1 VPGALTFFFL
11 VFYDSSSLRLWGG
24 WTSEEGAAEGGGVGR
39 GCHGLGVRGSL
50 QDVLLWIGDPCRHT
64 ETQAHTHV
72 HRHTPDFKDA
82 PGVRR
87 VDEWV
92 GEGAG
97 KGGGNGGT
105 VRPCTLSR
113 YRDGQSK
120 KNTKTAGERLLV
132 VDGSSGPGV
141 RDDFVLESER
151 ERERREKET
160 PSTRCH
166 STPPDIMGS
175 QEEGGGGRGG
185 AGEGSPRDTKGKKR
199 IMHRDPLLSS
209 VGSRAATG
217 R

>member
-1 VPGALTFFFL
+1 VQGALTFRIFCQ

-24 WTSEEGAAEGGGVGR
+24 WTSEEGAAEGGRVGR
-39 GCHGLGVRGSL
+39 RGHGLGVRGSL

-64 ETQAHTHV
+64 ETQTHTHI
-72 HRHTPDFKDA
+72 HTHTPDFTQA
-82 PGVRR
+82 PGVQR

-92 GEGAG
+92 GEREG
-97 KGGGNGGT
+97 KGWGGGGGT
-105 VRPCTLSR
+105 WSR

-120 KNTKTAGERLLV
+120 KNTKTAGDRLLV
-132 VDGSSGPGV
+132 VDGSGGPGV

-151 ERERREKET
+151 ERERRGRET

-166 STPPDIMGS
+166 STPPGIMGS
-175 QEEGGGGRGG
+175 QEGGGGGRGG
-185 AGEGSPRDTKGKKR
+185 AGEGSPRYTKGKKR
-199 IMHRDPLLSS
+199 ILHRDLLLSS